1 MSEVTERPAVL
12 VACADSLEYLRAI
25 PDGTYHACVTDPP
38 YGLGDPPDP
47 ADVLQQWATAGDW
60 HPRSGKAK
68 GFMGAAWDKFVPG
81 PAIWREVYRVLKPG
95 AYCAVFAG
103 TRTWDWMSLA
113 LRFAGF
119 EVTDTLMWLHGQGF
133 PKGGDVGKRI
143 DEMLGAE
150 REVVGE
156 HPNPAGN
163 RPGGSAYMMGVTGMP
178 ETAQITAPA
187 TPEAARWHDCSTTL
201 KPAWEPIILAQ
212 KPHQG
217 SAARNCVDYG
227 AGALRVG
234 ACRIGLMTQAEVA
247 RSGRSTSGMFAP
259 GGVDWLRDGREPQ
272 GRWPANLALD
282 EEAAAALD
290 EQVGYLHGAGNKS
303 PHAFSRVGYE
313 GGWKPKP
320 VTQHDRGGMPSRFF
334 YCAKANKG
342 DRDEGLDHLLPPA
355 EGPER
360 DQGERSGLG
369 RVDETHDLGAK
380 LERWPDGSLRPRVT
394 PPAKRRNTHPTVKP
408 EALMR
413 WLTRLVCPPWGELL
427 DPFAGSGSTGKAA
440 ALEGLRATCVEREP
454 DFAEVAR
461 ARVAAALCR
470 AAESAPAEVAPT
482 AAAA

>member
-60 HPRSGKAK
+60 HPRSGKGR
-68 GFMGAAWDKFVPG
+68 GFMGAHWDKFVPG
-81 PAIWREVYRVLKPG
+81 PALWREVFRVLKPG
-95 AYCAVFAG
+95 AYCVVFAG

-119 EVTDTLMWLHGQGF
+119 EITDTLMWLHGQGF

-150 REVVGE
+150 REVVGQRVYGDGHVQRSAE
-156 HPNPAGN
+156 SIGF
-163 RPGGSAYMMGVTGMP
+163 GGCDP
-178 ETAQITAPA
+178 EADTRGLTAPA

-217 SAARNCVDYG
+217 SAARNCVEHG

-234 ACRIGLMTQAEVA
+234 ACRIATGESTQREN
-247 RSGRSTSGMFAP
+247 SGRMGYHGADGVILSG
-259 GGVDWLRDGREPQ
+259 GDG

-290 EQVGYLHGAGNKS
+290 EQSGFRRPGEIPARRSDVGYQGRAAGTCGERVVLDTGGGA
-303 PHAFSRVGYE
+303 
-313 GGWKPKP
+313 
-320 VTQHDRGGMPSRFF
+320 SRFF

-342 DRDEGLDHLLPPA
+342 DRDEGLDHL
-355 EGPER
+355 PEV
-360 DQGERSGLG
+360 E
-369 RVDETHDLGAK
+369 DETHDLGAK

-394 PPAKRRNTHPTVKP
+394 PPAKRRNAHPTVKP

-413 WLTRLVCPPWGELL
+413 WLSRLVCPPWGELL

-461 ARVAAALCR
+461 ARVEAALRR
-470 AAESAPAEVAPT
+470 AKIDS
-482 AAAA
+482 

>member
-1 MSEVTERPAVL
+1 VSEVTERPAVL

-143 DEMLGAE
+143 DAMLGAE
-150 REVVGE
+150 REVVGSKL
-156 HPNPAGN
+156 G
-163 RPGGSAYMMGVTGMP
+163 RPGMAKDGSNQRSGWDVAFGAEGDGRPMS
-178 ETAQITAPA
+178 ADITAPA

-201 KPAWEPIILAQ
+201 KPAWEPILLAQ
-212 KPHQG
+212 KPHEG
-217 SAARNCVDYG
+217 SAARNCVEHG

-234 ACRIGLMTQAEVA
+234 ACRIAAVEDLTRKCNGLREGGTLNAA
-247 RSGRSTSGMFAP
+247 HDGSLRTP
-259 GGVDWLRDGREPQ
+259 GVYGSVE
-272 GRWPANLALD
+272 GRWPANIALD

-290 EQVGYLHGAGNKS
+290 EQSGSSRSRSAQGVRRHGRSAGIMGAVGGLRDGRPEGHDD
-303 PHAFSRVGYE
+303 E
-313 GGWKPKP
+313 GGA
-320 VTQHDRGGMPSRFF
+320 SRFF

-342 DRDEGLDHLLPPA
+342 DRDEGLDGDA
-355 EGPER
+355 
-360 DQGERSGLG
+360 
-369 RVDETHDLGAK
+369 
-380 LERWPDGSLRPRVT
+380 
-394 PPAKRRNTHPTVKP
+394 RNRHPTVKP

-413 WLTRLVCPPWGELL
+413 WLARLVCPPWGELL

-461 ARVAAALCR
+461 ARVAAALR
-470 AAESAPAEVAPT
+470 RVAESAPAEVAPT

>member
-156 HPNPAGN
+156 HPNPAG
-163 RPGGSAYMMGVTGMP
+163 S
-178 ETAQITAPA
+178 
-187 TPEAARWHDCSTTL
+187 EAARWHDCSTTL

-290 EQVGYLHGAGNKS
+290 EQSGDRPSGARAAGAYKGPRGVRTYGEFGHVQHREIVASN
-303 PHAFSRVGYE
+303 
-313 GGWKPKP
+313 GGA
-320 VTQHDRGGMPSRFF
+320 SRFF
-334 YCAKANKG
+334 YCAKASKG
-342 DRDEGLDHLLPPA
+342 DRDEGLDGDA
-355 EGPER
+355 
-360 DQGERSGLG
+360 
-369 RVDETHDLGAK
+369 
-380 LERWPDGSLRPRVT
+380 
-394 PPAKRRNTHPTVKP
+394 RNRHPTVKP

-413 WLTRLVCPPWGELL
+413 WLARLVCPPWGELL

-440 ALEGLRATCVEREP
+440 ALESLRATCVEREP
-454 DFAEVAR
+454 DFAEIAR
-461 ARVAAALCR
+461 ARVAAALRR
-470 AAESAPAEVAPT
+470 AAEPAPA
-482 AAAA
+482 AA

>member
-1 MSEVTERPAVL
+1 VSEVTERPAVL

-119 EVTDTLMWLHGQGF
+119 EITDTLMWLHGQGF

-150 REVVGE
+150 REVVGTRPMFPDGTRGARARVKPLYSSAAYLD
-156 HPNPAGN
+156 HAGEV
-163 RPGGSAYMMGVTGMP
+163 PV
-178 ETAQITAPA
+178 TAPA

-212 KPHQG
+212 KPHEG
-217 SAARNCVDYG
+217 SAARNCVEHG

-234 ACRIGLMTQAEVA
+234 ACRIGWASEADKEAGRPASFSKAHAGFDGKAFGIADRSHRDPAAEQPA
-247 RSGRSTSGMFAP
+247 A
-259 GGVDWLRDGREPQ
+259 
-272 GRWPANLALD
+272 GRWPANIALD
-282 EEAAAALD
+282 EEAAVALD
-290 EQVGYLHGAGNKS
+290 EQHGAGNKS
-303 PHAFSRVGYE
+303 PVAFSRVGYE
-313 GGWKPKP
+313 GGWKQIP
-320 VTQHDRGGMPSRFF
+320 VTQHDRGGTPSRFF

-342 DRDEGLDHLLPPA
+342 DRDEGLDGDA
-355 EGPER
+355 
-360 DQGERSGLG
+360 
-369 RVDETHDLGAK
+369 
-380 LERWPDGSLRPRVT
+380 
-394 PPAKRRNTHPTVKP
+394 RNRHPTVKP

-413 WLTRLVCPPWGELL
+413 WLSRLVCPPWGELL

-461 ARVAAALCR
+461 ARVAAALRR
-470 AAESAPAEVAPT
+470 AAESALVAPAEIAP
-482 AAAA
+482 AAAAA

>member
-1 MSEVTERPAVL
+1 VSEVTERPAVL

-119 EVTDTLMWLHGQGF
+119 EVTDTLMWLYGQGF

-150 REVVGE
+150 REVIG
-156 HPNPAGN
+156 PNPNGRAAADDRIFGDGRGIHVAAG
-163 RPGGSAYMMGVTGMP
+163 ATL
-178 ETAQITAPA
+178 TAPA

-212 KPHQG
+212 KPHEG
-217 SAARNCVDYG
+217 SAAANCVTHG

-234 ACRIGLMTQAEVA
+234 ACRIAAVEDLTRKCNGLREGGTLNAA
-247 RSGRSTSGMFAP
+247 HDGSLRTP
-259 GGVDWLRDGREPQ
+259 GVYGSVE
-272 GRWPANLALD
+272 GRWPANIALD

-290 EQVGYLHGAGNKS
+290 EQSGSSRSRSAQGVRRHGRSAGIMGAVGGLRDGRPEGHD
-303 PHAFSRVGYE
+303 E
-313 GGWKPKP
+313 GGA
-320 VTQHDRGGMPSRFF
+320 SRFF

-342 DRDEGLDHLLPPA
+342 DRDEGLDGDA
-355 EGPER
+355 
-360 DQGERSGLG
+360 
-369 RVDETHDLGAK
+369 
-380 LERWPDGSLRPRVT
+380 
-394 PPAKRRNTHPTVKP
+394 RNRHPTVKP

-413 WLTRLVCPPWGELL
+413 WLSRLVCPPWGELL

-440 ALEGLRATCVEREP
+440 ALEGLRATLVEREP

-470 AAESAPAEVAPT
+470 AAESAPADADAQNKRGPERS
-482 AAAA
+482 